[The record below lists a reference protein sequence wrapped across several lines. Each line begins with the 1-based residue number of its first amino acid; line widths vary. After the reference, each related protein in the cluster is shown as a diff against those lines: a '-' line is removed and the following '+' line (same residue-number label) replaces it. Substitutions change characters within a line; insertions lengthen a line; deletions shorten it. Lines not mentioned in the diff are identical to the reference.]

1 VDSYFHRYIPNP
13 ALREDPDAVPR
24 LSIHARTL
32 QKAAQLLGGDR
43 ALARYLKVPMPD
55 LFVWM
60 RPGAMSPPENVFLKA
75 VDLVMNDLNDRDA
88 ERAQKVRVAAIHSD
102 WSEEKS

>member
-1 VDSYFHRYIPNP
+1 M
-13 ALREDPDAVPR
+13 PR

-60 RPGAMSPPENVFLKA
+60 SAGAISPPENVFLKA
-75 VDLVMNDLNDRDA
+75 VDLVMNDLSDRDA

-102 WSEEKS
+102 WSGDKS

>member
-1 VDSYFHRYIPNP
+1 MNSYFHGYIPTP
-13 ALREDPDAVPR
+13 ALPEDSDAVPR

-32 QKAAQLLGGDR
+32 QKAAEIVGGQR

-55 LFVWM
+55 LFAWM
-60 RPGAMSPPENVFLKA
+60 RPGSVSPPENVFLRA
-75 VDLVMNDLNDRDA
+75 VDLVMNDLDDHDA

-102 WSEEKS
+102 WTEDRS